1 MILGFGARMGS
12 SRLYAGMH
20 MARFHFHLW
29 DGQSLIPDLEGS
41 ELPNVDAVKARSQFI
56 ARELLA
62 EEILQ
67 GRLPLNMRLD
77 VEDSQE
83 RTIFRLSF
91 KDAVQILH

>member
-1 MILGFGARMGS
+1 MGFSERGAVLAHGAR
-12 SRLYAGMH
+12 

-29 DGQSLIPDLEGS
+29 DGKSLISDSEGS
-41 ELPNVDAVKARSQFI
+41 ELPDVHAVEARSRLI

-67 GRLPLNMRLD
+67 GRLPLYMRLD

-83 RTIFRLSF
+83 RMVYRLRF
-91 KDAVQILH
+91 AEAVQILH